1 MKAFLLSIWRFRYFM
16 QSSIKA
22 EFLGRFA
29 RSKLGALWMILN
41 PLAQAAIFAIVLS
54 EILAAKLPHVE
65 SKSAYAIYLMAGT
78 AAWGLFAEIVTRCTT
93 VFIDYANTLKKISFP
108 RLCLPLIVGG
118 SALLNHVLL
127 LGAMFIIFLF
137 LGHMPTLAWLGLL
150 FGIALIMLFAFGL
163 GILLGLLNVFSR
175 DVGQVITIVLQLWF
189 WLTPVVYTRETLP
202 KQFAPIME
210 FNPMAKIVQIYQDAL
225 LFGRFPNLSS
235 LLIPTLIAISIFIFS
250 FWIFRR
256 ASPDLVDAL

>member
-1 MKAFLLSIWRFRYFM
+1 LKAFLLSIWRFRHFI

-54 EILAAKLPHVE
+54 EILAAKLPHVD

-93 VFIDYANTLKKISFP
+93 VFIDYSNTLKKIAFP

-118 SALLNHVLL
+118 SALLNHLL
-127 LGAMFIIFLF
+127 LLSSIFVIFLL
-137 LGHMPTLAWLGLL
+137 LGHMPTVAWLSVLV
-150 FGIALIMLFAFGL
+150 GIAIIMLFAFGL

-202 KQFAPIME
+202 KQFTPILE
-210 FNPMAKIVQIYQDAL
+210 LNPMAMIVQIYQDAL
-225 LFGRFPNLSS
+225 LFGKFPTWSNLFV
-235 LLIPTLIAISIFIFS
+235 PAMIAVGIFIFS

>member
-1 MKAFLLSIWRFRYFM
+1 MKAFLLSIWRFRHFI

-118 SALLNHVLL
+118 SALLNHLLL
-127 LGAMFIIFLF
+127 LGSIFIIFLM
-137 LGHMPTLAWLGLL
+137 LGHMPSLAWFSLL
-150 FGIALIMLFAFGL
+150 PGIALIMLFAFGL

-189 WLTPVVYTRETLP
+189 WLTPVVYTKESLP
-202 KQFAPIME
+202 KQFAPILE
-210 FNPMAKIVQIYQDAL
+210 LNPMAKIIQIYQDAL
-225 LFGRFPNLSS
+225 LFGRFPDWSA
-235 LLIPTLIAISIFIFS
+235 LLFPTLIAITIFLFS

>member
-150 FGIALIMLFAFGL
+150 LGIALIMLFAFGL

-225 LFGRFPNLSS
+225 LFGKFPNLSS